1 MAARAKAKNAIRMR
15 SWRMDQI
22 PDLCDDAAY
31 SAEIVF
37 KICCAATTR
46 KVPKSQTVDAGF
58 GSRRGTG
65 IYRGEGAPSSDKR
78 PDRYNITPEAWA
90 PGSQTVRPAVS
101 PAGSCRSWRSRSLH

>member
-1 MAARAKAKNAIRMR
+1 
-15 SWRMDQI
+15 MDQI

-58 GSRRGTG
+58 GSRRGNRNPLRRRRAG
-65 IYRGEGAPSSDKR
+65 FRH
-78 PDRYNITPEAWA
+78 EAG
-90 PGSQTVRPAVS
+90 PV
-101 PAGSCRSWRSRSLH
+101 

>member
-1 MAARAKAKNAIRMR
+1 MR

-65 IYRGEGAPSSDKR
+65 IYRGEGAPGSGIGRTGIILLRKLR
-78 PDRYNITPEAWA
+78 PQGPKLLVLRFPRPPPVALGVVDHLTPQLL
-90 PGSQTVRPAVS
+90 P
-101 PAGSCRSWRSRSLH
+101 